1 MLSMSYPLDHGL
13 DINGKHRS
21 LAKEW
26 QPFDQ
31 NHKRRRAMQPLKVLL
46 TLMFGMIVISCGGG
60 TTAETDQNTSD
71 LSSQEQAELVAAA
84 LSADQGGVGDDLAM
98 VTQAV
103 SGDLQQQA
111 RKPSANYGYNV
122 SVNIDFYD
130 EQDNPQ
136 QAYDPDTTDRI
147 AYQSVIQGE
156 ITNGTGFFSE
166 LRIDNRSDFTV
177 DSILSRMAWINGIH
191 TNQSAYSRTQVL
203 TQAQVHFQLDCELM
217 LTEITVD
224 LDAADAFPESGTIEG
239 TVTGSYERV
248 APAGTQTHQ
257 FTFHFMATY
266 LGDNT
271 AEVELADGTIF
282 IVQLA
287 NGAVE
292 NLE

>member
-1 MLSMSYPLDHGL
+1 
-13 DINGKHRS
+13 
-21 LAKEW
+21 
-26 QPFDQ
+26 
-31 NHKRRRAMQPLKVLL
+31 MQPLKVLL

-147 AYQSVIQGE
+147 SYQNVIQGE
-156 ITNGTGFFSE
+156 ITNGTDFSVSCALITAPI
-166 LRIDNRSDFTV
+166 LRWIVFTPAWPGSTA
-177 DSILSRMAWINGIH
+177 SIP
-191 TNQSAYSRTQVL
+191 TNPP
-203 TQAQVHFQLDCELM
+203 
-217 LTEITVD
+217 I
-224 LDAADAFPESGTIEG
+224 AAP
-239 TVTGSYERV
+239 RCL
-248 APAGTQTHQ
+248 PRRR
-257 FTFHFMATY
+257 
-266 LGDNT
+266 
-271 AEVELADGTIF
+271 F
-282 IVQLA
+282 ISNSIA
-287 NGAVE
+287 S
-292 NLE
+292 